1 MIPKHPAAQETSPH
15 VLTRRSLMGSMLVP
29 AAALLLGGCSRAL
42 KAGSDGAT
50 SDERPLAAKGIEFP
64 EGPGAQLVRADGTR
78 VFRNHKLVD
87 QDGRVAYFQD
97 DLIEGR
103 VFAATFQYAKCNG
116 ICGSMTARMAEA
128 YDLLKPIMD
137 KPVQFYA
144 FSLASD
150 APADMKKFMV
160 DHGIYGRPGW
170 RFFSGSPEAI
180 KDIRWAFGFGDP
192 NEEVDSSLTGHT
204 GMARFGHHKFDKWS
218 ACPALANPE
227 QTAIAMVSLFPADQR
242 PQIAGLCR
250 PADIPSTKIPGYV
263 PRAPLRANQL

>member
-1 MIPKHPAAQETSPH
+1 MKSKQSHDQQPSQQS
-15 VLTRRSLMGSMLVP
+15 LSRRSVIGSLMVP

-42 KAGSDGAT
+42 KVTND
-50 SDERPLAAKGIEFP
+50 DRPLAANGVEFP
-64 EGPGAQLVRADGTR
+64 EGPGAQVLRPNGTR

-144 FSLASD
+144 FSLAGD
-150 APADMKKFMV
+150 TPAEMKKFMV

-170 RFFSGSPEAI
+170 RFFSGSAEAI

-192 NEEVDSSLTGHT
+192 NEEVDSSLSGHT
-204 GMARFGHHKFDKWS
+204 GMARFCYHKTDRWA
-218 ACPALANPE
+218 ACAALAQPRM
-227 QTAIAMVSLFPADQR
+227 TAQAMIAMFPSDQR
-242 PQIAGLCR
+242 PRIAGLER
-250 PADIPSTKIPGYV
+250 PQEGNTQPIPGYK
-263 PRAPLRANQL
+263 PRPALGGEAL